1 VEPEAAVAPGERGL
15 ETLRALAEA
24 HRRHKI
30 IAVNEAG
37 VEDFNF
43 RAGRRV
49 LPFDGKERR

>member
-37 VEDFNF
+37 VEDINF